1 MYQLLQLTS
10 TPLGRKYSSL
20 LHRETECNTSSS
32 ERSFSSDSCGLP
44 GDTTL
49 EHSCTG
55 SPLAYR
61 RSPRLLSNGYYVL
74 NEDSFLFDDQGN
86 MTLNP
91 CHSVSYKENLV
102 RIFRKKKKIRR
113 TLANL
118 LSLKPS
124 HPWLQSEVFESAPL
138 PMTQT
143 EDTYVEADYD
153 NDELSHGQKKMTSK
167 TETPGSKEYPDPMQ
181 TRRKLYCS
189 SPESHI
195 MVQKY
200 SYRQNQNDSIS
211 EIQPPLSAK
220 WLMKRVRCSSP
231 ASYIRAQNCFSRER
245 EINMLTKLS
254 NQMIMLL
261 VCLFLSVC
269 ARCILGG
276 LFISWLAFI
285 LVIAL
290 TCAIKPSLSSFF
302 KSFKLRS
309 IQVC

>member
-200 SYRQNQNDSIS
+200 SYRQ
-211 EIQPPLSAK
+211 K
-220 WLMKRVRCSSP
+220 
-231 ASYIRAQNCFSRER
+231 
-245 EINMLTKLS
+245 INMLTKLS